1 MFRNAKHE
9 KRRRRRRRR
18 RRQRPTRPK
27 FDAIFKNAIA
37 RNETDGQTDEDSAL
51 ADSGNFENTSSVE
64 LLGAQRTWLRHQD
77 HKKQV

>member
-1 MFRNAKHE
+1 MQSMKNVVDVDDGVGVGSD
-9 KRRRRRRRR
+9 
-18 RRQRPTRPK
+18 RPTRPK

-51 ADSGNFENTSSVE
+51 ADSGNSENTSSVE